1 LDEADKLLTEEFQS
15 IIEDILRYFN
25 KKRQILLFS
34 ATFPQ
39 SVKSFS
45 DRNMQERKEINLMD
59 ELTLIGVGI

>member
-15 IIEDILRYFN
+15 IIEDILSYFN

-45 DRNMQERKEINLMD
+45 DRNMKERQEINLMD
-59 ELTLIGVGI
+59 ELTLIGV